1 MHRLSALLLVAAG
14 LSISAVGCAQ
24 CDTCDDFPAPCTGPN
39 CAGGYSMPSGPV
51 GPVTYSGP
59 MQTGQPAELLPAPS
73 SPGGATVPPAPSSP
87 GGATVPPAPPVGP
100 SSEPKSAAP
109 AVPKA

>member
-1 MHRLSALLLVAAG
+1 MLRLSALMLVAAG

-39 CAGGYSMPSGPV
+39 CAGGYGMPSGPI

-59 MQTGQPAELLPAPS
+59 MPTNQPTEVLPAPGG
-73 SPGGATVPPAPSSP
+73 PGAAAPPAP
-87 GGATVPPAPPVGP
+87 AV
-100 SSEPKSAAP
+100 KP
-109 AVPKA
+109 AVESKPSPSALPKA